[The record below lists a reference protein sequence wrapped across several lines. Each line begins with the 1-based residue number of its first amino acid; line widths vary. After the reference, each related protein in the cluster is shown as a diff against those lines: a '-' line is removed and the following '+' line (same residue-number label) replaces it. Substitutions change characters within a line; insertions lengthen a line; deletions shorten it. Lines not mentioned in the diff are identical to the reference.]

1 MAKLF
6 VALLQR
12 KETHAAASLV
22 PLARRRLAYARPL
35 LTACR
40 SRRLQLP
47 VVLLLVTPLNNRET
61 FQLVGGSALQ
71 VIS

>member
-1 MAKLF
+1 MAKRF

-22 PLARRRLAYARPL
+22 PLARGRLVLRDPL
-35 LTACR
+35 LTARR
-40 SRRLQLP
+40 SCRLQLP